1 MPSQSFAMLSV
12 LIPVFNFDV
21 RALVQDLHRQL
32 VAAGV
37 PFEIICF
44 DDDSTPPFKN
54 INRALATRSA
64 HIRYV
69 ELPHNVGRARIR
81 NLLAAA
87 AQYPWLLF
95 MDCDS
100 KVVSNDYIQ
109 QYISHLQSETVLCG
123 GRCYAPTPPS
133 NPDLYLHWLYGRQRE
148 QISADRRQQKPWH
161 AFMSNNFLV
170 PKAIFDATGFDERIV
185 QYGHE
190 DTLLGL
196 ELQQRGVPILHL
208 DNPLEHLGLETNSVF
223 LDKTRQGIQSLV
235 QLLEIYPNLETKLL
249 RSYQGLRAWRL
260 ATPARIA
267 LRLLQALLL
276 QNLRSRHPW
285 LRCLDLY
292 KLLLLLEGVE
302 EFTTVSNF

>member
-1 MPSQSFAMLSV
+1 MLSV

-44 DDDSTPPFKN
+44 DDDSTTPFKS
-54 INRALATRSA
+54 INRALATHSA
-64 HIRYV
+64 HIRYT

-100 KVVSNDYIQ
+100 KVVCDDYIQ
-109 QYISHLQSETVLCG
+109 QYISHLQNNTVLCG
-123 GRCYAPTPPS
+123 GRCYSPTPPP

-170 PKAIFDATGFDERIV
+170 PKAIFEATGFDERIV

-208 DNPLEHLGLETNSVF
+208 DNPLEHLGLETNTIF
-223 LDKTRQGIQSLV
+223 LEKNRQGIQNLV
-235 QLLEIYPNLETKLL
+235 QLIEIYPNLETKLL
-249 RSYQGLRAWRL
+249 RSYQFLSHWRL
-260 ATPARIA
+260 VASVRIS
-267 LRLLQALLL
+267 LRLLRPLLL
-276 QNLRSRHPW
+276 QNLKSRRPW

-292 KLLLLLEGVE
+292 KLLLLLEEKAGSTASE
-302 EFTTVSNF
+302 